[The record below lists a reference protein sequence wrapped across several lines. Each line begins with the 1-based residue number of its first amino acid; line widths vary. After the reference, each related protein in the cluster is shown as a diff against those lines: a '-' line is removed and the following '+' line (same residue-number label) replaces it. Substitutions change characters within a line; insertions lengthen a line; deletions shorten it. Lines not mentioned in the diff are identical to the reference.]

1 MPFVTEELWQRLP
14 SRAGL
19 NSAPSIMVA
28 RYPQPVPAWINADAA
43 SDMALMKTVI
53 SGARSLRS
61 DYNIDKKNKIDFYYR
76 CSDTAVSAVLD
87 KQADDFCTLAKANFL
102 KPEPS
107 EGAPKGCCVKVV
119 SDTIALLVNL
129 TGIIDIDKEI
139 ARLTK
144 DLERLN
150 PVIENI
156 KKKMDAPGYTE
167 KVPEAVRIQSAEK
180 LQATK
185 LELSTVQKAID
196 DFKAML

>member
-1 MPFVTEELWQRLP
+1 
-14 SRAGL
+14 
-19 NSAPSIMVA
+19 MVA

-53 SGARSLRS
+53 SGARSLARIIIS
-61 DYNIDKKNKIDFYYR
+61 IRRTKSIFITAAR
-76 CSDTAVSAVLD
+76 ILQCLLCSIS
-87 KQADDFCTLAKANFL
+87 KQMTFCTLAKANFL